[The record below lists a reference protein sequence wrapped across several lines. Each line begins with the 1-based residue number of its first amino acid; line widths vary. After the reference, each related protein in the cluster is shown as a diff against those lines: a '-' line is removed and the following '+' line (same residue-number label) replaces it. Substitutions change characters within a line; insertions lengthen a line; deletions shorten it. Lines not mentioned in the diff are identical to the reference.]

1 MASSKS
7 WVTIIIVFPL
17 EFNFLKILKTSEQVL
32 LSNEPVG
39 SSASSISGLFT
50 IALAI
55 ATLCDCPPDSVEG
68 VVVSLSWMPRSK
80 LTWFSNFKCT
90 FC

>member
-1 MASSKS
+1 M
-7 WVTIIIVFPL
+7 
-17 EFNFLKILKTSEQVL
+17 

-68 VVVSLSWMPRSK
+68 VVVSLS
-80 LTWFSNFKCT
+80 
-90 FC
+90 